1 MVVMFVITLLGHED
15 HVLMNHEFMKN
26 RTCKV
31 CDKLFGKQ
39 LCREKHVLKVHE
51 PMKNWTCKVCDKT
64 FGTHLSLMEHWLKHP
79 QAHEKQS
86 M

>member
-1 MVVMFVITLLGHED
+1 
-15 HVLMNHEFMKN
+15 MNHEFMKN
-26 RTCKV
+26 WTCKV
-31 CDKLFGKQ
+31 CDKTFGKQ

-64 FGTHLSLMEHWLKHP
+64 FGTHLCLMEHLLKHP